1 MCCKSVLD
9 FGSRGITEDSTG
21 SGEFRHLVAAAVT
34 AAEKELYGEVI
45 HSPGRAFSAR
55 AESATPRCPP
65 LSSPSKET
73 VPADLDRLIH
83 ERVRLGIVSALAVNR
98 SLTFNELKA
107 MLKTTD
113 GNLSVHA
120 RKLEEADYIVCTKSF
135 DGRLPKTEYR
145 LDRGGAQGLGA
156 LPESHGSPDSRNA
169 RRLSGKFFC
178 PCHFVVTE

>member
-1 MCCKSVLD
+1 MAKS
-9 FGSRGITEDSTG
+9 STARDDRYQRR
-21 SGEFRHLVAAAVT
+21 EREAALPVAPA
-34 AAEKELYGEVI
+34 
-45 HSPGRAFSAR
+45 
-55 AESATPRCPP
+55 
-65 LSSPSKET
+65 SKET

-145 LDRGGAQGLGA
+145 LTASGRKA
-156 LPESHGSPDSRNA
+156 LERYLNHMEALIRATREG
-169 RRLSGKFFC
+169 
-178 PCHFVVTE
+178 

>member
-1 MCCKSVLD
+1 MAKSSTARDERYQRTRERDASLPAAP
-9 FGSRGITEDSTG
+9 GSSR
-21 SGEFRHLVAAAVT
+21 
-34 AAEKELYGEVI
+34 
-45 HSPGRAFSAR
+45 
-55 AESATPRCPP
+55 
-65 LSSPSKET
+65 ET

-113 GNLSVHA
+113 GNLSAHA

-145 LDRGGAQGLGA
+145 LATSGRKA
-156 LPESHGSPDSRNA
+156 LERYLNHMEALIRATREG
-169 RRLSGKFFC
+169 
-178 PCHFVVTE
+178 